1 MNPIIAIVG
10 RPNVGKS
17 SLFNRILRKRAAV
30 VDDLPGVT
38 RDRNYRPFGWEGTLF
53 TLVDTGGVTMAE
65 RETLN
70 RSINAQV
77 DCAVNEASAV
87 LFVVEAGTGITAE
100 DENLAKLLR
109 KRATEKTILVV
120 NKAESARTPFEIDA
134 FRNLGLGAP
143 WPVSAVH
150 GSGVADLLDAAAK
163 LALRLGIPPG
173 APQEEDRTAL
183 RIAIVGRPNVGKSS
197 IVNRLLRQ
205 DRMIVNDEAGT
216 TRDSIDSTLVY
227 KEKPVVLIDT
237 AGLRKKAHVKEDLEY
252 YFNLRAIKSIDRCDV
267 CAVVIDA
274 SGEIGVQDLRIVRKS
289 VEFHKGLMLLWNK
302 WDLVESKNDT
312 FDKLVAEV
320 KRDYLELRPVPMLA
334 TSAITGRRI
343 SALIDT
349 AMKIKERLGMRVPAA
364 EFEDNVFTWVRAHP
378 HPAIPNQPVRFLGAR
393 QIDAPYPLFRF
404 FVTNPKNVVPIYVRF
419 LTNKIYAT
427 YDFEGCP
434 IKLDFRA
441 IKKSERGAPSDER
454 GRGDYVSRERS

>member
-30 VDDLPGVT
+30 VDDIAGVT

-53 TLVDTGGVTMAE
+53 TLVDTGGVTMLE
-65 RETLN
+65 KESLH

-77 DCAVNEASAV
+77 DCAVKEASAV
-87 LFVVEAGTGITAE
+87 LFVVEAGTGATAE
-100 DENLAKLLR
+100 DEHCARLLR
-109 KRATEKTILVV
+109 KRAADKTILVV

-150 GSGVADLLDAAAK
+150 GSGVADLLDEAARR
-163 LALRLGIPPG
+163 ALRSGIPEG
-173 APQEEDRTAL
+173 ALHDEDRTAL

-197 IVNRLLRQ
+197 IVNKLLRQ

-216 TRDSIDSTLVY
+216 TRDSIDSSLVY
-227 KEKPVVLIDT
+227 KDRAVVLIDT
-237 AGLRKKAHVKEDLEY
+237 AGLRKKSHVKEDLEY

-274 SGEIGVQDLRIVRKS
+274 SDEIGVQDLRILRKA
-289 VEFHKGLMLLWNK
+289 VEFHKGMLLIWNK
-302 WDLVESKNDT
+302 WDLVDKKYDT

-334 TSAITGRRI
+334 TSAITGRRLAAI
-343 SALIDT
+343 IDESA
-349 AMKIKERLGMRVPAA
+349 KIKERLSMRVPAA
-364 EFEDNVFTWVRAHP
+364 EFEDNIFTWVRAHP
-378 HPAIPNQPVRFLGAR
+378 HPAIPKQPVRFLGAR
-393 QIDAPYPLFRF
+393 QIDAPYPCFRF
-404 FVTNPKNVVPIYVRF
+404 FVTNPKNVSPLYIRF
-419 LTNKIYAT
+419 LTNRIYAT

-441 IKKSERGAPSDER
+441 IKKAERGGQTDEQGRSDH
-454 GRGDYVSRERS
+454 VSRERS